1 MEQASVEQSMSII
14 SLIANASFV
23 VQLVMLLLVLASVA
37 SWVIIVQRWRLLS
50 ATREQLNEF
59 EERFWSGID
68 LNQLYKECQ
77 QNPEPIGVENVFT
90 SGLKEFGKIRQ
101 QTPDEPD
108 TIMESTQ
115 RAMRITLSRE
125 TEVLEHHLSFLATVG
140 STSPYIGLFGTV
152 WGIMHSFQGLAMMKQ
167 ATIASVAPG
176 ISEALVATA
185 MGLLAAIPAVIFYNR
200 FTNKSEQLITA
211 MHTFGEEFSS
221 ILYRQTHRMKQQKKG
236 DE

>member
-1 MEQASVEQSMSII
+1 MEQVSVEQSMSII
-14 SLIANASFV
+14 SLIINASFV

-37 SWVIIVQRWRLLS
+37 SWVIIVQRWRLL
-50 ATREQLNEF
+50 ATTRKQLDVF

-68 LNQLYKECQ
+68 LSLLYKECQ
-77 QNPEPIGVENVFT
+77 NNPEPVGVETVFI

-115 RAMRITLSRE
+115 RAMRITISRE

-152 WGIMHSFQGLAMMKQ
+152 WGIMHSFQGLAIMKQ

-200 FTNKSEQLITA
+200 FTTKVEQLVTG
-211 MHTFGEEFSS
+211 MQTFGEEFSS
-221 ILYRQTHRMKQQKKG
+221 ILYRQTHRMKQLKKG
-236 DE
+236 EE